1 MLDLKDRN
9 RCPTLEEIG
18 QYVENP
24 LFIKFCSEIK
34 IVFQCQEIIEFSS
47 CSWEKGWNVKFK
59 KSGKTLCTIY
69 PRIQYFTVMVVIGKR
84 EKEYVESILPE
95 CASELQ
101 RTYYQTKEGNGQRWL
116 MVDLEDEDSLYHDV
130 FRFIHI
136 RRNS

>member
-24 LFIKFCSEIK
+24 VFIKFCSEIK
-34 IVFQCQEIIEFSS
+34 NVFQCQEIIEYSS

-69 PRIQYFTVMVVIGKR
+69 PRIQYFTVMVVVGKR
-84 EKEYVESILPE
+84 EKEHVESILLE
-95 CASELQ
+95 CVSELQ

-116 MVDLEDEDSLYHDV
+116 MVDLEDEDSLYRDV